1 MTRLDHAPLP
11 KKSPRQARAQAT
23 YDAILQAAAHI
34 LTEGGPTALTT
45 NLVAEHAGVSIGS
58 LYQYFPSKEAIVAE
72 LIRDLRR
79 QMLDDIRGMA
89 AFVEGQPLRFA
100 VARMIRAS
108 IHHHV
113 HTQGRAEVLEQ
124 LEHHLPFDTETE
136 AIKTQIIDLVAAL
149 LDSHGIEQPRHAA
162 FDMINLV
169 VGMAHPALHVGETD
183 YEALALRIERAALGY
198 LGLNTS
204 GSVA

>member
-1 MTRLDHAPLP
+1 MTRHDHAPLP
-11 KKSPRQARAQAT
+11 KKSPRQARARAT

-45 NLVAEHAGVSIGS
+45 NLVAERAGVSIGS

-79 QMLDDIRGMA
+79 QMLSDIKGMA
-89 AFVEGQPLRFA
+89 AFVADQPLKFA
-100 VARMIRAS
+100 VGRMVRAS

-124 LEHHLPFDTETE
+124 LEHHLPFDAETD
-136 AIKTQIIDLVAAL
+136 AIKTQIIDIVTAL
-149 LDSHGIEQPRHAA
+149 LESHGINQPRSAA

-169 VGMAHPALHVGETD
+169 VGMAHPALHAGETD

-198 LGLNTS
+198 LGLS
-204 GSVA
+204 ASDSVA